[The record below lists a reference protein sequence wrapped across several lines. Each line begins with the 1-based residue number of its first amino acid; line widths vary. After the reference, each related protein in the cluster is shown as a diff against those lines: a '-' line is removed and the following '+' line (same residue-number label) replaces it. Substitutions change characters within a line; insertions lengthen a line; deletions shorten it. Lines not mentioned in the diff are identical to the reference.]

1 MECPHPEVRAMKLLS
16 YVSLL
21 MWLLASLCMAAEVEE
36 PAEADWQAIQSVIAS
51 QLDAFKRDDAAAA
64 FAFAS
69 PAIQKMFHTPGEFMQ
84 MVRTGYSAVYRPG
97 SVRFL
102 DHFVV
107 SGQVIQ
113 PLEVVDAEGD
123 VVVAFYI
130 MERQADGTWRI
141 AGCKLEGSSAVSA

>member
-1 MECPHPEVRAMKLLS
+1 MRSSAMTPLRRS
-16 YVSLL
+16 
-21 MWLLASLCMAAEVEE
+21 
-36 PAEADWQAIQSVIAS
+36 
-51 QLDAFKRDDAAAA
+51 R
-64 FAFAS
+64 S
-69 PAIQKMFHTPGEFMQ
+69 PRRRFRRCFTPGEFLQ

-141 AGCKLEGSSAVSA
+141 AGCKLEGSAAVSA

>member
-1 MECPHPEVRAMKLLS
+1 MPTSGLRAMKSLS

-21 MWLLASLCMAAEVEE
+21 MWLLASLCMAAEVDE
-36 PAEADWQAIQSVIAS
+36 PAEADWQAIQGVITS

-64 FAFAS
+64 FSFAS

-113 PLEVVDAEGD
+113 PLEVVDAAGD

>member
-1 MECPHPEVRAMKLLS
+1 MECPPLEVRAMKPLS

-36 PAEADWQAIQSVIAS
+36 PTEADWQAIQSVITS
-51 QLDAFKRDDAAAA
+51 QLDAFKRDDAATA
-64 FAFAS
+64 FSFAS
-69 PAIQKMFHTPGEFMQ
+69 PAIQKMFHTPSEFMQ

-107 SGQVIQ
+107 SGQAIQ

-123 VVVAFYI
+123 VIVAFYI

-141 AGCKLEGSSAVSA
+141 AGCKLEGSAAVSA

>member
-1 MECPHPEVRAMKLLS
+1 
-16 YVSLL
+16 
-21 MWLLASLCMAAEVEE
+21 
-36 PAEADWQAIQSVIAS
+36 
-51 QLDAFKRDDAAAA
+51 
-64 FAFAS
+64 
-69 PAIQKMFHTPGEFMQ
+69 MFHSPGEFMQ
-84 MVRTGYSAVYRPG
+84 MVRTGYGAVYRPG

-113 PLEVVDAEGD
+113 PLEVVDADGD

>member
-1 MECPHPEVRAMKLLS
+1 MPASGVRAMKPLS

-21 MWLLASLCMAAEVEE
+21 MWLLACLCVAAEIEE
-36 PAEADWQAIQSVIAS
+36 PAEADWRAIQGVITA

-64 FAFAS
+64 FSFAS

-107 SGQVIQ
+107 SGHVIQ
-113 PLEVVDAEGD
+113 LLEVVDAEGD

>member
-1 MECPHPEVRAMKLLS
+1 MKSHS

-36 PAEADWQAIQSVIAS
+36 PAEADWLAIQGVITS
-51 QLDAFKRDDAAAA
+51 QLEAFKRDDAAAA
-64 FAFAS
+64 FSFAS

-107 SGQVIQ
+107 SGQIIQ
-113 PLEVVDAEGD
+113 LLEVVDAEGD

-130 MERQADGTWRI
+130 MEHQADGTWRI
-141 AGCKLEGSSAVSA
+141 AGCKLEGSAAVSA